1 MFLIDIIASR
11 EVLADFS
18 EDSLVILDTRLK
30 KKSVVFLLI
39 NVSVNVKLTEKKIRE
54 TRLSQ

>member
-1 MFLIDIIASR
+1 MFLTDIIASH